1 MAMVGLFWITE
12 DAVYVGSP
20 PAVDGQCVRL
30 TSEGVVAEDPYGTRT
45 WAWEELRAASVVDV
59 PVKGTARRL
68 GQAFE
73 VLLAAVGGSGDEPAE
88 MSLRLTAT
96 DPEVDVTEEVSV
108 HAAVSGGYPTDEVEL
123 SQSLLARFVAG
134 EADPGAL
141 TAWARG
147 DGHHGTPKA
156 RQRQALLR
164 SWAEA

>member
-1 MAMVGLFWITE
+1 MVGLFWITE

-30 TSEGVVAEDPYGTRT
+30 TSEGVEAEDPYGTRT
-45 WAWEELRAASVVDV
+45 WAWEDLRAAAVVDV
-59 PVKGTARRL
+59 PLRGTASRF
-68 GQAFE
+68 GQAVD
-73 VLLAAVGGSGDEPAE
+73 VLIAAVSGGGDEPAE

-96 DPEVDVTEEVSV
+96 DPTMELTEELSV
-108 HAAVSGGYPTDEVEL
+108 HAAAAGGYPSDEVEL

-147 DGHHGTPKA
+147 DGHRGTPKH